1 MCLLKLT
8 FLLPHRKFKAYHYR
22 CSLQSTD
29 NDVIETLNNCSKHY
43 HYLQFVQL
51 LREGY
56 TDLRI
61 FEELS
66 TLPLAYS
73 TAAPDVDKIVSDK
86 NLPTHY
92 TRDLFFIPKDICLS
106 SFIVED
112 YVTADASP
120 SEEVVAGGR
129 DYLTFLLSRCECDD
143 DLMYTLYWQI
153 RSAAISLH
161 AKSMGRLDSKTDGR
175 CVDSCLY
182 YVVQALIVLTGRFLL
197 PPLRNLSSPGNK
209 NVHSHRKNMHISSS
223 HLYQSE
229 DAESVLDSI
238 SELFAP
244 IASVIRAHDDLT
256 ALYAVLCNSFC
267 SGSDENTTLETVNA
281 STVPFMEHDNS
292 HSHPELSVDQEH
304 VQQVCAH
311 GQDLQAKP
319 HKLTDYPEF
328 DGSDLSNSMGDDWR
342 AIEGCDT
349 WRTVVPASS
358 LLTASII
365 MLLCLPPQNIL
376 ITKVRYQEVERTFLS
391 NIAYARSFLTSKE
404 QSALDKMVTISMKI
418 DMKGFTVYPGPGYSI
433 SPAVSK
439 YGSNLLQ
446 IKKQCKL
453 FDAIRAAILR
463 VTEGSSISESH
474 SRKNERFQDA
484 LRSHIGPGTFGSCA
498 TVCEGCDAE
507 QNGDVIKDAHSSDS
521 AVSSGAIIS
530 NSNRTRVSSDKEGM
544 CAIKKH
550 NTPPVDH
557 TSASASAKESVY
569 PILSPLH
576 PHDVLIV
583 GLDISKVL
591 PYCAALLRIDA
602 NPHYLDAHI

>member
-1 MCLLKLT
+1 M
-8 FLLPHRKFKAYHYR
+8 
-22 CSLQSTD
+22 
-29 NDVIETLNNCSKHY
+29 
-43 HYLQFVQL
+43 QL

-73 TAAPDVDKIVSDK
+73 TAAPDVERIVSDK
-86 NLPTHY
+86 NLSTHY

-120 SEEVVAGGR
+120 SEEVIAGGR
-129 DYLTFLLSRCECDD
+129 DYLTFVLSRCECDD
-143 DLMYTLYWQI
+143 ELMYTLYWRI

-161 AKSMGRLDSKTDGR
+161 AKSIGRLDSKTDGR

-182 YVVQALIVLTGRFLL
+182 YVVQALIVLTGRFLM
-197 PPLRNLSSPGNK
+197 PPVRNLSSPGNK
-209 NVHSHRKNMHISSS
+209 NAKSHHQNLHISSS

-244 IASVIRAHDDLT
+244 ISSVIAAHDDLT
-256 ALYAVLCNSFC
+256 ALYAVLCNSLN
-267 SGSDENTTLETVNA
+267 SGSDENITMDTVNA
-281 STVPFMEHDNS
+281 STVSCMEHDDS
-292 HSHPELSVDQEH
+292 YSHPELSVDQEH
-304 VQQVCAH
+304 VQQVYAH
-311 GQDLQAKP
+311 GQDLQSYP
-319 HKLTDYPEF
+319 HKLTDLPEF
-328 DGSDLSNSMGDDWR
+328 DGSDLSNSIGDDWS
-342 AIEGCDT
+342 AVEGCDT

-358 LLTASII
+358 LLTASTI
-365 MLLCLPPQNIL
+365 MLLCHPPQNIL
-376 ITKVRYQEVERTFLS
+376 ITKERYQEVERTYLS
-391 NIAYARSFLTSKE
+391 NIAYGRSCLTTIE
-404 QSALDKMVTISMKI
+404 QSALDKMVTTTMKM
-418 DMKGFTVYPGPGYSI
+418 DMKGFTVHPGPGS
-433 SPAVSK
+433 SSSSAACK

-507 QNGDVIKDAHSSDS
+507 QNGDITKGAHLSDP
-521 AVSSGAIIS
+521 AISSGAVVS
-530 NSNRTRVSSDKEGM
+530 NSNSTHTSKDKE
-544 CAIKKH
+544 IVSDVNKH

-557 TSASASAKESVY
+557 TSASASASAKESIY

-591 PYCAALLRIDA
+591 PRCAVLLIIDA
-602 NPHYLDAHI
+602 MLTLSITKPTSNLYDI

>member
-1 MCLLKLT
+1 M
-8 FLLPHRKFKAYHYR
+8 
-22 CSLQSTD
+22 
-29 NDVIETLNNCSKHY
+29 
-43 HYLQFVQL
+43 QL

-92 TRDLFFIPKDICLS
+92 TRDLFFVRKEICLS

-112 YVTADASP
+112 YVTAYVAP
-120 SEEVVAGGR
+120 SEEVITGGR
-129 DYLTFLLSRCECDD
+129 DYLTFLLSHCECDD

-153 RSAAISLH
+153 RSAAISLN
-161 AKSMGRLDSKTDGR
+161 AKSMGRLDSKSDGR

-197 PPLRNLSSPGNK
+197 PPQRNLSSPGNE
-209 NVHSHRKNMHISSS
+209 NAHSHLRNMHISSS
-223 HLYQSE
+223 QLCQSE

-238 SELFAP
+238 SGLFAP
-244 IASVIRAHDDLT
+244 IASVIAAHDDLT

-267 SGSDENTTLETVNA
+267 SGSDENITTDTVNA
-281 STVPFMEHDNS
+281 STVPGMED
-292 HSHPELSVDQEH
+292 HSTYNHSELTVDQEH
-304 VQQVCAH
+304 VQQVYAH
-311 GQDLQAKP
+311 GQDLQYNP
-319 HKLTDYPEF
+319 HMLTDLPEF
-328 DGSDLSNSMGDDWR
+328 DGSDLSNSIGDDWS

-349 WRTVVPASS
+349 WSTVVPAYS
-358 LLTASII
+358 LLTASTI
-365 MLLCLPPQNIL
+365 MLLCHPPQDIL
-376 ITKVRYQEVERTFLS
+376 ITKERYSEVEMMYLS
-391 NIAYARSFLTSKE
+391 NIAYARSCLTSKE
-404 QSALDKMVTISMKI
+404 QSALDKMVTTAMKM
-418 DMKGFTVYPGPGYSI
+418 DMKNYTVYPGPGYSI

-453 FDAIRAAILR
+453 FDAVRAAILR

-507 QNGDVIKDAHSSDS
+507 QNEDVIKGAHSSDPGL
-521 AVSSGAIIS
+521 SSGAVIS
-530 NSNRTRVSSDKEGM
+530 NSNGTRLSSDKEVVSDVS
-544 CAIKKH
+544 KH
-550 NTPPVDH
+550 STPPVDH
-557 TSASASAKESVY
+557 ATARASAKESIY
-569 PILSPLH
+569 PVLSPLH

-591 PYCAALLRIDA
+591 QYCAALLRIDA
-602 NPHYLDAHI
+602 YSHYLDAHF